1 MNGGEYKFQLAFWG
15 ILDLNLNVE
24 NMKKLLLL
32 VPLLLSCGVG
42 RSAEYSKEIK
52 ENFLSACIPAANKN
66 LSKNQAI
73 TYCQCTWEDISKTIP
88 IEDFVKLERGEAM
101 SPNSNST
108 LKKLVTK
115 CGGRANDLQLQN
127 Q

>member
-1 MNGGEYKFQLAFWG
+1 
-15 ILDLNLNVE
+15 
-24 NMKKLLLL
+24 MKKLLLL
-32 VPLLLSCGVG
+32 VPLLLFCGVA
-42 RSAEYSKEIK
+42 RSAGYSNEIK

-73 TYCQCTWEDISKTIP
+73 TYCQCTWEGISTAIP
-88 IEDFVKLERGEAM
+88 IEDFSKLDRGEAM
-101 SPNSNST
+101 THNSNST